1 MQNIR
6 PHVAMILLVLI
17 VLSFGIFTNNAQV
30 GNLFGVIFGTLF
42 DPLILISGILIG
54 LSKSYKKLLINSVI
68 VSIVALIII
77 HIQVSEWQASIGSTR
92 SSSELIFVNLIRYF
106 DILLIAHLVNIP
118 VAISNKK
125 TKLQPLK
132 SHQSPQTDVSNKIE
146 LTAPPSRTY
155 VPKKTTST
163 FNKSKIWLIF
173 QISWVLLVILTT
185 RYRAYPE
192 SIYLFYS
199 LIGSDIRT
207 NGFVQIV
214 VMAFPFLTNLYSW
227 IKK

>member
-1 MQNIR
+1 MANIKQ
-6 PHVAMILLVLI
+6 HLIIFLLLAILI
-17 VLSFGIFTNNAQV
+17 SYGILTNNAQL
-30 GNLFGVIFGTLF
+30 GIIFGAAFGILF
-42 DPLILISGILIG
+42 DPLIIISGILIG

-68 VSIVALIII
+68 VSIVALVII

-92 SSSELIFVNLIRYF
+92 TSGQLLFVNLIRYF
-106 DILLIAHLVNIP
+106 DILFIAHLVNIP

-125 TKLQPLK
+125 TKFQPTQ

-146 LTAPPSRTY
+146 LTAPQSRTY
-155 VPKKTTST
+155 SSKKTIGS
-163 FNKSKIWLIF
+163 FNKNKLWLLM
-173 QISWVLLVILTT
+173 QISWVLLVIFTT
-185 RYRAYPE
+185 KYRSYPE
-192 SIYLFYS
+192 LIYLFYS
-199 LIGSDIRT
+199 FVGTDLRT